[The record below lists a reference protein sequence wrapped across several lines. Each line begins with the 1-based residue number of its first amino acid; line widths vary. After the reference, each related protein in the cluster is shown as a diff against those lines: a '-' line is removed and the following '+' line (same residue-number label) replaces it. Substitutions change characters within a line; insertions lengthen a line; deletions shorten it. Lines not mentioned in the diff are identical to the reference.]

1 MVFENMY
8 VWIADDVWCVRRM
21 GFSIFFIFLSFLFLA
36 TYGGYFTVIYI
47 LQSCGFHLAGNC
59 SPLSL
64 SPYPSSLPT
73 LGLEFIAGKS
83 QASVRCLMRYKSLMR
98 CFIAQGEE
106 SVYSQH
112 ES

>member
-1 MVFENMY
+1 MECEEN
-8 VWIADDVWCVRRM
+8 
-21 GFSIFFIFLSFLFLA
+21 GIFHLLNFSFLFLA
-36 TYGGYFTVIYI
+36 TCGGFFTVIYI
-47 LQSCGFHLAGNC
+47 LQSCGFHLAEKL
-59 SPLSL
+59 SPSP

-73 LGLEFIAGKS
+73 LGLEFIAGES

-112 ES
+112 EG